1 MDAPVSI
8 YFVFVDEQGS
18 AHLQGQSSL
27 PPPRAPAPLSENPAQ
42 RGRRPDLQQEPLIL
56 TPGADTSSPRSWG
69 TPTPKKGF
77 LIRKPLALRPTP
89 APPLKDQLVPSG
101 LGPVGTFSLGI
112 HLSGKEL
119 SPHRPPSLAIKGGG
133 GFLA

>member
-1 MDAPVSI
+1 MSLRMNRGSCTCPVRAPSHPP
-8 YFVFVDEQGS
+8 E
-18 AHLQGQSSL
+18 
-27 PPPRAPAPLSENPAQ
+27 PPPHSHFTSQKTQPREGGGQTFN
-42 RGRRPDLQQEPLIL
+42 
-56 TPGADTSSPRSWG
+56 TPGADTSGPWSWG

-77 LIRKPLALRPTP
+77 LIRKPLALGPTP
-89 APPLKDQLVPSG
+89 APPVKDQLVPSG
-101 LGPVGTFSLGI
+101 LGPVGACSLGI